1 MLRLSIVFTG
11 LILLSMQGN
20 AQTNFSF
27 EQCQGSAMPYM
38 APKHVIAHPDSLT
51 PVMIN
56 HVGRHGARYLTSSD
70 KVKKVLG
77 FLDEAEKNGTLTPLG
92 SELRSLCRKV
102 IDRSAGRWGTLDSL
116 GMAEQEGIA
125 ARLCEA
131 YPHLVRNATIE
142 AISSYVPRCIM
153 SMDCFTHEMARH
165 DNSITVYTSSGRINS
180 PLMRPFD
187 IDTTYIDFV
196 RDEPYKKAYTMY
208 CDSIV
213 PSAPA
218 LRLSTANIDTG
229 RLRDASLAE
238 YSMLAGLQAMGI
250 EIDLRHYFTDR
261 EINALWSARN
271 LDQYLVRTASRYSS
285 APADIAAALIH
296 DLIST
301 TDQVIDGRLDARI
314 QLRFGHAETMM
325 PLLSLLRLPGCY
337 YISDNLASV
346 AENWQNFHVVPMAS
360 NLQLKLFRA
369 TSGRYYVRA
378 DFNEVPVPLIDGR
391 NDIYVPW
398 DDARDHLTSI
408 VRKASLQS
416 RSETIDQ

>member
-153 SMDCFTHEMARH
+153 SMDCFTHEMARQ

-218 LRLSTANIDTG
+218 LRLS
-229 RLRDASLAE
+229 
-238 YSMLAGLQAMGI
+238 
-250 EIDLRHYFTDR
+250 DR

-285 APADIAAALIH
+285 APADIAAALIR

-398 DDARDHLTSI
+398 DDARDYLTSI